1 MTEQSQ
7 IDVMELL
14 GNSMAQQGLLI
25 GEEDLG
31 SSFFDLSTGIA
42 GELFQKFTNYN
53 QKLAIVV
60 SDLSVYGPRIQELA
74 LEHSNHSSIR
84 FVNTDEAGREWLN
97 QQENSDD

>member
-1 MTEQSQ
+1 MSHQQ
-7 IDVMELL
+7 QFDVMELL
-14 GNSMAQQGLLI
+14 GKSMAQQGLLL

-60 SDLSVYGPRIQELA
+60 ADFSVYSPRMQELA
-74 LEHSNHSSIR
+74 LEHSKHSQIR
-84 FVNTDEAGREWLN
+84 FFATEEAGRAWLN
-97 QQENSDD
+97 Q